1 MSGASI
7 ATTPMSGASIAT
19 PMSRGASITTPA
31 RLPTCPVAHA
41 LGFTSAG
48 GRGGNAAG
56 VVFPADHAA
65 LSDVQR
71 IAVAARLGFS
81 ETVFITSIRPAANAS
96 TCDVAL
102 RYFTPT
108 DEVELCGHATIA
120 CIGLLHERRLLGG
133 AKRGTL
139 HTRAGSV
146 AFEIRPSPSGLDVAN
161 DAYVLDGDTGHLTAS
176 AAPGRD
182 MVYMQQLAPV
192 LDEPLDE
199 SLEEEVACAL
209 FPEEEGSE
217 GEGSPPRSNGGNGYG
232 AGKKGALDQLDAS
245 WAPRVASTGLRDLMV
260 CIQTEA
266 ALKAMRP
273 DMRRVAELSRIL
285 GTVGIHAFCKK
296 GSGPIIVRNFAPL
309 FGIDE
314 ESATGTSNCALA
326 CALWESG
333 DAPKGR
339 PLSFSQGIW
348 MGAPSAISVSPPPPP
363 PSLEGGG
370 ADVVAAAAAAV
381 SGRPWVGGE
390 YSFVANV
397 RITVPNDQPAPGSAA
412 AAASSSSEAVAAA
425 STDASTSAD
434 GGNGGGVMNGNGG
447 VPKTPEPSRQLSS
460 PMLDATDG
468 GYRFASAAG
477 CNFCQGATRGA
488 FGETFC
494 RHCGR
499 AFRKARTERASDVQN
514 SMAGFLSE
522 AFGGSGAGESA
533 PEVSTWNYCDE
544 AIGTLAI
551 WVHRAFR
558 GRPER
563 VLE

>member
-1 MSGASI
+1 
-7 ATTPMSGASIAT
+7 MSGASIAT
-19 PMSRGASITTPA
+19 PAN
-31 RLPTCPVAHA
+31 LPTCPVAHA

-260 CIQTEA
+260 CIQTE
-266 ALKAMRP
+266 
-273 DMRRVAELSRIL
+273 
-285 GTVGIHAFCKK
+285 
-296 GSGPIIVRNFAPL
+296 
-309 FGIDE
+309 
-314 ESATGTSNCALA
+314 
-326 CALWESG
+326 
-333 DAPKGR
+333 
-339 PLSFSQGIW
+339 
-348 MGAPSAISVSPPPPP
+348 
-363 PSLEGGG
+363 
-370 ADVVAAAAAAV
+370 
-381 SGRPWVGGE
+381 
-390 YSFVANV
+390 
-397 RITVPNDQPAPGSAA
+397 
-412 AAASSSSEAVAAA
+412 
-425 STDASTSAD
+425 
-434 GGNGGGVMNGNGG
+434 
-447 VPKTPEPSRQLSS
+447 
-460 PMLDATDG
+460 
-468 GYRFASAAG
+468 
-477 CNFCQGATRGA
+477 
-488 FGETFC
+488 
-494 RHCGR
+494 
-499 AFRKARTERASDVQN
+499 
-514 SMAGFLSE
+514 
-522 AFGGSGAGESA
+522 
-533 PEVSTWNYCDE
+533 
-544 AIGTLAI
+544 
-551 WVHRAFR
+551 
-558 GRPER
+558 
-563 VLE
+563 